1 MAAAAQD
8 DSTQDGCMHIRS
20 QTMLADYIRL
30 LGLSERGF
38 AARCGLSHSTIN
50 HLITGRRSSCSPQT
64 AAIIESVLGCPPG
77 LLFSS
82 DDRG

>member
-1 MAAAAQD
+1 
-8 DSTQDGCMHIRS
+8 
-20 QTMLADYIRL
+20 MLADYIRL

-38 AARCGLSHSTIN
+38 ARRCGLSHSTVN
-50 HLITGRRSSCSPQT
+50 HLITGRRATCSAET
-64 AAIIESVLGCPPG
+64 AAVIESVLNCPPG